1 MYALILA
8 GGRGERLLPLTE
20 SVPKPMVPVAGKPML
35 LHQVQWLLKAGVKD
49 VVFLAGYRWEA
60 IKEFFGDGRSYGFR
74 AHYSIED
81 SPLGRGG
88 AIRKGMAMVPESER
102 HLLVTNGD
110 VLTDESSEAVTA
122 AFLQKLKANP
132 GHLATVMVV
141 PFQSPY
147 GLVDLDRQDDI
158 QGFREKVEL
167 PYWINGGIYVVSRDI
182 RERLPELGDHE
193 TSTFPD
199 LAAEGKLAAYR
210 SRAFWRSVDSFKD
223 LREAEEHLAN
233 AR

>member
-35 LHQVQWLLKAGVKD
+35 LHQVQWLSKAGVKD
-49 VVFLAGYRWEA
+49 VVFLAGYRWQA
-60 IKEFFGDGRSYGFR
+60 IKEFFGDGSRFDFR

-88 AIRKGMAMVPESER
+88 AIRKGMSIVPESEMYV
-102 HLLVTNGD
+102 LVTNGD
-110 VLTDESSEAVTA
+110 VISEESCEAVTTA
-122 AFLQKLKANP
+122 YLRKLDTNP
-132 GHLATVMVV
+132 GHQATVMVV

-147 GLVDLDRQDDI
+147 GLVDLDSRDDV

-167 PYWINGGIYVVSRDI
+167 PYWINGGVYVLSRDI
-182 RERLPELGDHE
+182 QQQLPELGDHE
-193 TSTFPD
+193 TSTFPA
-199 LAAEGKLAAYR
+199 LAAEGKLAAHR

-223 LREAEEHLAN
+223 LREAEDHLAKVK
-233 AR
+233 

>member
-8 GGRGERLLPLTE
+8 GGRGERLLPLTD
-20 SVPKPMVPVAGKPML
+20 SVPKPMVLLAGKPIL
-35 LHQVQWLLKAGVKD
+35 LHQTEWLLKAGVTD
-49 VVFLAGYRWEA
+49 VVFLAGYRWET
-60 IKEFFGDGRSYGFR
+60 IKEFFGDGSNYGFC

-88 AIRKGMAMVPESER
+88 AIRKGMAMVPQSER
-102 HLLVTNGD
+102 YLLVTNGD
-110 VLTDESSEAVTA
+110 VITEESSETVTA
-122 AFLQKLKANP
+122 AYLRKLEANP
-132 GHLATVMVV
+132 GHLATLMVV

-147 GLVDLDRQDDI
+147 GLVDLDSQDDI

-182 RERLPELGDHE
+182 QERLPELGDHE
-193 TSTFPD
+193 TSTFQE
-199 LAAEGKLAAYR
+199 LAAEGKLAAHC

-223 LREAEEHLAN
+223 LREAGEHLTN
-233 AR
+233 AT